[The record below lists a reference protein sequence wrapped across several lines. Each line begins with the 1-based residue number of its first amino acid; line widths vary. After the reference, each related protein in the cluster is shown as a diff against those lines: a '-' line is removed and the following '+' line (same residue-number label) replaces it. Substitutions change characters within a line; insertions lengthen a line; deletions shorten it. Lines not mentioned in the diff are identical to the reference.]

1 VEHSLINDI
10 AVCIVVAFA
19 LAVLSQWLR
28 QPLIIAYLG
37 AGFLAGPVA
46 LGWVQDQQTIKTIGE
61 LGLLFLLFMIG
72 LEIDLKK
79 VLRSGKV
86 ILITA
91 AVQIVG
97 SLLFGLLVFKV
108 AGFPLGGG
116 QLDALY
122 LALAVTFSSTV
133 IIVKI
138 LYDKRE
144 LDTYTGRITLG
155 VLVLQDVAAI
165 LFLALQ
171 NDLTDPAASEIALSL
186 FKVVVLVAAAFA
198 ASRYVLPRLF
208 RSVSRLP
215 ELVLVG
221 ALAWCFVVAGLA
233 SALELSREMGALIAG
248 VALSTFPY
256 TLDVAAR
263 VNTLRDFFVT
273 LFFVSLGMQIP
284 APNPAM
290 LLSAVLLAAVVVV
303 SRQLTVVAPLY
314 ALGMG
319 IRGSVLPTINLS
331 QISEFALVI
340 VALGLD
346 PAYGH
351 ISAQTTGVI
360 LYAFVITAA
369 LSSYAIGRSERWHKA
384 AKPLLRW
391 LGLKDLDETTLEVR
405 DDETSAHGPASV
417 YLLGFSWTASSLLEE
432 MTRHAP
438 ELLPRLAV
446 IDFNPLVSR
455 ELRRR
460 GVRII
465 YGDITQRDTL
475 LHAGIAHAEV
485 LVCTLPNTVLKGSN
499 NLRLARELRA
509 INPAARLIMHAEK
522 LQDVATLYA
531 AGVDYVS
538 VPRLVEADRLREV
551 LCAACDN
558 RLAEARAELDAALRD
573 RKEVIP

>member
-1 VEHSLINDI
+1 VDHSLINDI
-10 AVCIVVAFA
+10 AVCIVVAFG
-19 LAVLSQWLR
+19 LAVLSHWLR
-28 QPLIIAYLG
+28 QPLIVAYLG
-37 AGFLAGPVA
+37 AGFLAGPMA
-46 LGWVQDQQTIKTIGE
+46 LGWVNEFESIETIGE

-72 LEIDLKK
+72 LEIDLKQ
-79 VLRSGKV
+79 VLRSGRI
-86 ILITA
+86 ILVTA
-91 AVQIVG
+91 LVQIVG

-108 AGFPLGGG
+108 AGHALGAGR
-116 QLDALY
+116 LDALY

-133 IIVKI
+133 IIVKL

-144 LDTYTGRITLG
+144 LDTFTGRIPLG
-155 VLVLQDVAAI
+155 VLVLQDIAAI

-171 NDLTDPAASEIALSL
+171 NDLTNPAADRIAFSL
-186 FKVVVLVAAAFA
+186 FKVVVLVAAAFT
-198 ASRYVLPRLF
+198 ASRYVLPALF
-208 RSVSRLP
+208 RSVARLP

-221 ALAWCFVVAGLA
+221 ALAWCFLVAGLA
-233 SALELSREMGALIAG
+233 AALDLSREMGALIAG

-284 APNPAM
+284 APTASM
-290 LLSAVLLAAVVVV
+290 LLSALLLAGVVVA
-303 SRQLTVVAPLY
+303 SRQLTVFPVLY

-319 IRGSVLPTINLS
+319 IRGSALPTINLS
-331 QISEFALVI
+331 QISEFALVM
-340 VALGLD
+340 VALG
-346 PAYGH
+346 ATYQH
-351 ISAQTTGVI
+351 IGPHTTGVI

-369 LSSYAIGRSERWHKA
+369 FSSYAIVKSEALLRFG
-384 AKPLLRW
+384 KPLLRW
-391 LGLKDLDETTLEVR
+391 LGLKDLDETTQFSGEGGPGH
-405 DDETSAHGPASV
+405 APASL

-432 MTRHAP
+432 ITRHAP

-446 IDFNPLVSR
+446 IDFNPLVNR

-475 LHAGIAHAEV
+475 VHAGIDCAETV
-485 LVCTLPNTVLKGSN
+485 VCTLPNTVLKGST

-509 INPAARLIMHAEK
+509 INPTARLIMHAEK
-522 LQDVATLYA
+522 LQDVADLYA

-538 VPRLVEADRLREV
+538 VPRLVEAERLREV

-558 RLAEARAELDAALRD
+558 RLAEARATLDEALRE

>member
-1 VEHSLINDI
+1 MEHSLINDI

-46 LGWVQDQQTIKTIGE
+46 LGWVHDQHTIETIGE

-91 AVQIVG
+91 GVQIVG

-144 LDTYTGRITLG
+144 LDTYTGRVTLG

-171 NDLTDPAASEIALSL
+171 NDLTDPAAGEIALSL
-186 FKVVVLVAAAFA
+186 FKVVVLVAAAFT
-198 ASRYVLPRLF
+198 ASRYVLPALF

-290 LLSAVLLAAVVVV
+290 LLNALLLAAVVVV
-303 SRQLTVVAPLY
+303 SRQLTVFAPLY

-351 ISAQTTGVI
+351 ISAQTVGVI

-369 LSSYAIGRSERWHKA
+369 LSSYAISRSERWHKA

-391 LGLKDLDETTLEVR
+391 LGLKDLDETTLVAR
-405 DDETSAHGPASV
+405 DDETSAHAPASV

-446 IDFNPLVSR
+446 IDFNPLVNR

-460 GVRII
+460 GMRII

-509 INPAARLIMHAEK
+509 INPTARLIMHAEK

-558 RLAEARAELDAALRD
+558 RLAEARAELDKALRE

>member
-1 VEHSLINDI
+1 MEHSLINDI
-10 AVCIVVAFA
+10 AICIVVAFA
-19 LAVLSQWLR
+19 LAVLAQWLR
-28 QPLIIAYLG
+28 QPLIVAYLG
-37 AGFLAGPVA
+37 AGFLTGPVA
-46 LGWVQDQQTIKTIGE
+46 LGWVHDQHTIETIGE

-79 VLRSGKV
+79 VLRSGRV
-86 ILITA
+86 ILVTA
-91 AVQIVG
+91 VAQIVG

-108 AGFPLGGG
+108 AGFPLGDG

-171 NDLTDPAASEIALSL
+171 NDLTDPAADQIALSL

-198 ASRYVLPRLF
+198 ASRYVLPTLF

-221 ALAWCFVVAGLA
+221 ALAWCFLVAGLA

-290 LLSAVLLAAVVVV
+290 LLNALLLAAVVVA
-303 SRQLTVVAPLY
+303 SRQLTVFPPLY
-314 ALGMG
+314 AQGMG
-319 IRGSVLPTINLS
+319 LRGSVLPTINLS
-331 QISEFALVI
+331 QISEFALVM
-340 VALGLD
+340 VALGA
-346 PAYGH
+346 AYGH
-351 ISAQTTGVI
+351 ISNQTTGVI
-360 LYAFVITAA
+360 LYAFVATAV
-369 LSSYAIGRSERWHKA
+369 LSSYAISRSERWLKP

-391 LGLKDLDETTLEVR
+391 LGLKDLDETAQFASDT
-405 DDETSAHGPASV
+405 APGHAPASV

-432 MTRHAP
+432 ITRHSPAI
-438 ELLPRLAV
+438 LPKLAV
-446 IDFNPLVSR
+446 IDFNPLVGQ

-475 LHAGIAHAEV
+475 AHAGVAQADV
-485 LVCTLPNTVLKGSN
+485 VVCSLPNTVLKGSN
-499 NLRLARELRA
+499 NLRLTRELRVL
-509 INPAARLIMHAEK
+509 NPRARLIMHAEK
-522 LQDVATLYA
+522 LQDVPDLYA
-531 AGVDYVS
+531 AGADYVS
-538 VPRLVEADRLREV
+538 VPRLVEAERLHEV
-551 LCAACDN
+551 ICAACEH
-558 RLAEARAELDAALRD
+558 RLAASRAALDEALRE
-573 RKEVIP
+573 RREVIP

>member
-1 VEHSLINDI
+1 MEHSLINDI
-10 AVCIVVAFA
+10 AICIVVAFG
-19 LAVLSQWLR
+19 LAMLSQWLR
-28 QPLIIAYLG
+28 QPIIVAYLG

-46 LGWVQDQQTIKTIGE
+46 LGWVHDQQTIETIGE

-79 VLRSGKV
+79 VLSSGKV
-86 ILITA
+86 ILVTA
-91 AVQIVG
+91 GVQIVG
-97 SLLFGLLVFKV
+97 CLLLGLLAFKV
-108 AGFPLGGG
+108 AGFPLSEGR
-116 QLDALY
+116 LDALY

-144 LDTYTGRITLG
+144 LDTFPGRVTLG

-171 NDLTDPAASEIALSL
+171 NDLTNPAADQVALSL

-198 ASRYVLPRLF
+198 ASRYALPALF

-221 ALAWCFVVAGLA
+221 ALAWCFLVAGLA
-233 SALELSREMGALIAG
+233 SALGLSREMGALIAG

-284 APNPAM
+284 APNVTM
-290 LLSAVLLAAVVVV
+290 LLQSLLLVGVVIV
-303 SRQLTVVAPLY
+303 SRQLTVFPPLF
-314 ALGMG
+314 ASRMG

-331 QISEFALVI
+331 QISEFSLVI
-340 VALGLD
+340 VALGLTFQ
-346 PAYGH
+346 H
-351 ISAQTTGVI
+351 ISPQTTGVI
-360 LYAFVITAA
+360 LYAFVIAA
-369 LSSYAIGRSERWHKA
+369 VLSSYAISQSELVLKA
-384 AKPLLRW
+384 CRPFLRF
-391 LGLKDLDETTLEVR
+391 LGLRDLDETTYL
-405 DDETSAHGPASV
+405 PAEADSQHAAASI

-432 MTRHAP
+432 ITRHSP

-446 IDFNPLVSR
+446 VDFNPLVSR
-455 ELRRR
+455 ELQRR

-475 LHAGIAHAEV
+475 VHAGVAHAEV
-485 LVCTLPNTVLKGSN
+485 IICTLPNTVLKGSN

-509 INPAARLIMHAEK
+509 INPNGRLIMHAEK
-522 LQDVATLYA
+522 LADVASLYA
-531 AGVDYVS
+531 AGVDYAS
-538 VPRLVEADRLREV
+538 VPRLVEAERLHQV
-551 LCAACDN
+551 VCAACEH
-558 RLAEARAELDAALRD
+558 RLAEARTALDDCLRD
-573 RKEVIP
+573 RHEVIP

>member
-1 VEHSLINDI
+1 MEHSLINDI
-10 AVCIVVAFA
+10 AICIVVAFG

-46 LGWVQDQQTIKTIGE
+46 LGWVQDQHTIETIGE

-86 ILITA
+86 IIVTSV
-91 AVQIVG
+91 VQIVG
-97 SLLFGLLVFKV
+97 SLLFGLLIFKV

-122 LALAVTFSSTV
+122 LALAVAFSSTV

-144 LDTYTGRITLG
+144 LDTYTGRVTLG

-171 NDLTDPAASEIALSL
+171 NDLTDPAAGEIAFSL
-186 FKVVVLVAAAFA
+186 FKVVVLVAAAFT
-198 ASRYVLPRLF
+198 ASRYVLPALF

-221 ALAWCFVVAGLA
+221 ALAWCFLVAGLA
-233 SALELSREMGALIAG
+233 SALQLSREMGALIAG

-284 APNPAM
+284 APNLAM
-290 LLSAVLLAAVVVV
+290 LLNAGLLAAVVVV
-303 SRQLTVVAPLY
+303 SRQLTVFPPLY

-319 IRGSVLPTINLS
+319 LRGSVLPTINLS
-331 QISEFALVI
+331 QISEFSLVM
-340 VALGLD
+340 VALGLT
-346 PAYGH
+346 YQH
-351 ISAQTTGVI
+351 ISPQTAGVI
-360 LYAFVITAA
+360 LYAFVITAI
-369 LSSYAIGRSERWHKA
+369 LSSYAISKSDFLLRA
-384 AKPLLRW
+384 CQPLLRV
-391 LGLKDLDETTLEVR
+391 LGLRDLDETSRFETADEV
-405 DDETSAHGPASV
+405 SGHSPASI

-432 MTRHAP
+432 ITRHSP

-446 IDFNPLVSR
+446 VDFNPLVGQ

-475 LHAGIAHAEV
+475 VHAGVAQAKVI
-485 LVCTLPNTVLKGSN
+485 LCTLPNMVLKGSS

-509 INPAARLIMHAEK
+509 INSSAQLIMHAEN
-522 LQDVATLYA
+522 LTDVAELYA
-531 AGVDYVS
+531 AGADYVS
-538 VPRLVEADRLREV
+538 VPRLIEAEHLRHIVWAAWDR
-551 LCAACDN
+551 
-558 RLAEARAELDAALRD
+558 RLPEARTVLDVRLKERH
-573 RKEVIP
+573 EVIP